1 MAEKEAFMKLKGL
14 LIFSTLVLTVSVLC
28 SALPVNGEVGL
39 YDKVVRLHV
48 IAESDSEADQ
58 ALKLAVRDAVL
69 REVGELVSGAAD
81 AAEARA
87 TIENNK
93 DALQRVC
100 GRTLSERGSDSPVKI
115 ELGREKYPECEYDG
129 VTLPSGDYYSV
140 RVMIGEAKGHNW
152 WCVLFPPLCVGAA
165 SDKSGVMAAAGLT
178 RDEVDVMTGRDGGY
192 VLKFRIIEFFR
203 RSFSAN

>member
-58 ALKLAVRDAVL
+58 ALKLAVH
-69 REVGELVSGAAD
+69 AAD

-100 GRTLSERGSDSPVKI
+100 ERTLSEHGSDSPVKI

-152 WCVLFPPLCVGAA
+152 WCVLFPPLCIGAA

-178 RDEVDVMTGRDGGY
+178 RDEVDVITGRDGGY

>member
-1 MAEKEAFMKLKGL
+1 MAEKEVFMKLKGL

-69 REVGELVSGAAD
+69 CEVAQLAAD
-81 AAEARA
+81 AADAGEAKA
-87 TIENNK
+87 AIEESK
-93 DALQRVC
+93 DALRLVC
-100 GRTLSERGSDSPVKI
+100 ERTLSEHGSDSPVAL
-115 ELGREKYPECEYDG
+115 ELGREKYPVCEYDG

-140 RVMIGEAKGHNW
+140 RVKIGEAKGRNW

-165 SDKSGVMAAAGLT
+165 TDKAEVMAAAGLT
-178 RDEVDVMTGRDGGY
+178 RDEVDVITGRDGGY
-192 VLKFRIIEFFR
+192 VLRFRIIEFFR